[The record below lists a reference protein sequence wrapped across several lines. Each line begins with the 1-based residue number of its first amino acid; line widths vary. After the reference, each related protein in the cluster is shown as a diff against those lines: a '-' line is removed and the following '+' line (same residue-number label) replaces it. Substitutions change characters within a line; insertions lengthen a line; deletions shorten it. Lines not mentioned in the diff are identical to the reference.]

1 MTQRQRPT
9 EQQALESVV
18 VTRIC
23 NLGRWSREKSSKV
36 LARKPVLV
44 HRTNILGIAPEA
56 ARLSKRVKVHSK
68 NENTAA
74 TFLQVDAEASSFR
87 ELLPTHDL
95 LTTTP

>member
-36 LARKPVLV
+36 LARKP
-44 HRTNILGIAPEA
+44 
-56 ARLSKRVKVHSK
+56 
-68 NENTAA
+68 
-74 TFLQVDAEASSFR
+74 FLQVDAEASSFR